1 MKVLITGSE
10 GFIGSHLVEELIKSG
25 YKVRCFVLY
34 NSFNSYGW
42 LNNLEKEILNNCE
55 IIFGDIRDSSCVKNA
70 VRGMD
75 VIIHLAALI
84 GIPYSYTASESYID
98 TNIKGAFNVIQSCLD
113 FKVAKVFHP
122 TKPIFKNYWENTYT
136 ISKITAENFARMY
149 RDVYNMDLTIL
160 RWLNASGPRQHL
172 FPVRKFIP
180 LSICNALLDRDIE
193 IYGTGEQ
200 TIDIIDVRDI
210 ANIAIISTRSGIG
223 KDKKVYDVGAGQALT
238 CNFVAEKIIQMTNSK
253 SKIKYLP
260 MRVGEALDTKIVAV
274 NHEELFKKL
283 DLKLNFN
290 YEQTLQDS
298 IEFYKSLG
306 KNYLV
311 KSSNY
316 FKV

>member
-1 MKVLITGSE
+1 MKILVTGGS
-10 GFIGSHLVEELIKSG
+10 GFIGSFIVDQLARDKKNQIQIFDIVAPNFKIG
-25 YKVRCFVLY
+25 DNVRYIDGDICYKTAID
-34 NSFNSYGW
+34 
-42 LNNLEKEILNNCE
+42 KAIINCE
-55 IIFGDIRDSSCVKNA
+55 EVYDCAGVL
-70 VRGMD
+70 G
-75 VIIHLAALI
+75 
-84 GIPYSYTASESYID
+84 TSELVFQTERAID
-98 TNIKGAFNVIQSCLD
+98 TNIKGAFNVIQACLD
-113 FKVAKVFHP
+113 NNVKRIFHP
-122 TKPIFKNYWENTYT
+122 TKPFFKTYWENTYT

-149 RDVYNMDLTIL
+149 RQVYKMDLTIL

-180 LSICNALLDRDIE
+180 LAICDALLDRDIE

-210 ANIAIISTRSGIG
+210 ANIAILSTRSGIG
-223 KDKKVYDVGAGQALT
+223 KDRKVYDVGTGQALT
-238 CNFVAEKIIQMTNSK
+238 CNFVAEKIIKMTNSK

-283 DLKLNFN
+283 NLKLNFG
-290 YEQTLQDS
+290 YEQTLIDS

-306 KNYLV
+306 KDYLI